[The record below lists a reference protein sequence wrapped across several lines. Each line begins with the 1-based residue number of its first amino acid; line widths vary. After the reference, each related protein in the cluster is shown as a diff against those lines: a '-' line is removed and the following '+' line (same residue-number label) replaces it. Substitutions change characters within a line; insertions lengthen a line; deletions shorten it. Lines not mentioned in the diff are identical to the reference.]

1 MVALNEIDFRYI
13 NAEFI
18 MTNGCNLC
26 CEYCF
31 ERSRVSE
38 GRKIEHLP
46 FETICGYMDL
56 ILKNRQ
62 DRKIGTGVASWIN
75 FFGGEPM
82 LDWPIIKKVIEK
94 YKSYNF
100 FRYSIITNGTL
111 VTEDIL
117 REMRGAPILW
127 QISLDSA
134 IPEGNIYRFGHRSPK
149 LTQQVLG
156 VIKQIVDFGY
166 ETPIVSSTITDKS
179 VSHILETYHYF
190 AENRI
195 PIKWQCIL
203 ERLGDQSLIID
214 EYNKQN
220 LQILDLLVENPYNIP
235 MLWDNIIQCFR
246 QIKKGRTVG
255 YMKALTE
262 APSPN
267 NLYIVAPNGK
277 IYLSTNYVNVIDT
290 EGIYSS
296 IGELPN
302 GIDIEKIKNHPA
314 LQDLSTD
321 LGDCVNCPSFAIN
334 PCCVEKQFFV
344 YPTQFK
350 GNCNVFL
357 STTYYALEFLRRR
370 GELA

>member
-1 MVALNEIDFRYI
+1 MVTLDEIDFRYI

-26 CEYCF
+26 CDYCF
-31 ERSRVSE
+31 EREHISKNRI
-38 GRKIEHLP
+38 IEHLP
-46 FETICGYMDL
+46 FEKICGYMDL

-62 DRKIGTGVASWIN
+62 ERGISTGVASWIN

-82 LDWPIIKKVIEK
+82 LDWRVILKVMEK
-94 YKSYNF
+94 YRDYKF
-100 FRYSIITNGTL
+100 FRYSIITNGL
-111 VTEDIL
+111 LITEEIL
-117 REMRGAPILW
+117 KKLIDYPILW
-127 QISLDSA
+127 QISLDSTN
-134 IPEGNIYRFGHRSPK
+134 PEGNIYRFGSRSDK
-149 LTQQVLG
+149 FTTQILSI
-156 VIKQIVDFGY
+156 IKKIVDYGY

-179 VSHILETYHYF
+179 VSHMVETYHYF
-190 AENRI
+190 AEKQI

-203 ERLGDQSLIID
+203 ERLGDQSLIIE
-214 EYNKQN
+214 EYNNQN
-220 LQILDLLVENPYNIP
+220 LQILELLVKNPYNIP

-246 QIKKGRTVG
+246 KVRKGETVR
-255 YMKALTE
+255 YIKALTE

-277 IYLSTNYVNVIDT
+277 IYLSTNYVNAIDT
-290 EGIYSS
+290 QDIYMP

-302 GIDIEKIKNHPA
+302 GIDIDKIKNHPA
-314 LQDLSTD
+314 LQDLSMD
-321 LGDCVNCPSFAIN
+321 IGDCANCPSFAIN

-370 GELA
+370 GEI

>member
-1 MVALNEIDFRYI
+1 MVTLDEIDFRYI

-26 CEYCF
+26 CDYCF
-31 ERSRVSE
+31 EREHISKN
-38 GRKIEHLP
+38 RKIEHLP
-46 FETICGYMDL
+46 FEKICGYMDL
-56 ILKNRQ
+56 ILNNRKE
-62 DRKIGTGVASWIN
+62 RNIGPGVASWIN

-82 LDWPIIKKVIEK
+82 LDWPIILKVMEK
-94 YKSYNF
+94 YSKYPF
-100 FRYSIITNGTL
+100 FRYSIITNGIL

-117 REMRGAPILW
+117 QKMSKYPILW

-134 IPEGNIYRFGHRSPK
+134 NPEGNIYRFGNRKVK
-149 LTQQVLG
+149 LTQQILD
-156 VIKQIVDFGY
+156 IIQQIVDYGY
-166 ETPIVSSTITDKS
+166 EIPIVSSTITDKS
-179 VSHILETYHYF
+179 VSYMVETYHYF
-190 AENRI
+190 AEKQI

-203 ERLGDQSLIID
+203 ERLGDQSQIIE
-214 EYNKQN
+214 EYNNQN
-220 LQILDLLVENPYNIP
+220 LQILDLLVEKPYNIP

-246 QIKKGRTVG
+246 QIKKGETVN

-277 IYLSTNYVNVIDT
+277 IYLSTNYVNAIDT
-290 EGIYSS
+290 QDIYSS
-296 IGELPN
+296 IGDLPN

-314 LQDLSTD
+314 LKNLNTD
-321 LGDCVNCPSFAIN
+321 IGDCANCPSFAIN

-357 STTYYALEFLRRR
+357 STTFYALEFLRRR
-370 GELA
+370 GELI